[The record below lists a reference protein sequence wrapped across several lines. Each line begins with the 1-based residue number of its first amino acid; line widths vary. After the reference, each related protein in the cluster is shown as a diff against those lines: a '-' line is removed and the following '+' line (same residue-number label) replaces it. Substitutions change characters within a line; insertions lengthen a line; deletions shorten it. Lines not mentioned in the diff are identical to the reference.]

1 MLPCPVVKDL
11 LPSYLEGLTSVETAR
26 AVEDHLDGCP
36 DCRAVRNAMAAQ
48 MELDRA
54 PQPHRDF
61 LGEFKRHQHMT
72 IVLLVALT
80 FVFTYVLILTLNRLV
95 EIHALHS
102 LSLFFLIPMLC
113 GGLIAWAFRRKR
125 KRTLLVLCLIFL
137 VLGAVALTL
146 VLIPFPYTLQ
156 IFMTLFGENNGEFI
170 GMVLWLTI
178 LSCTGMAAGL
188 GIGSLLG
195 HLWRK
200 GQPSTPPSSI
210 KKESR

>member
-48 MELDRA
+48 MELDHA

-95 EIHALHS
+95 RIHALHS
-102 LSLFFLIPMLC
+102 MGLFFLIPMLC
-113 GGLIAWAFRRKR
+113 GGLIAWIFRRRRKR
-125 KRTLLVLCLIFL
+125 TILVLFLVFL
-137 VLGAVALTL
+137 VLTAVLLLLTQNLPLAARLLGLFDGSYNTEGAAFILLFAILTC
-146 VLIPFPYTLQ
+146 
-156 IFMTLFGENNGEFI
+156 
-170 GMVLWLTI
+170 
-178 LSCTGMAAGL
+178 SGMAAGL

-200 GQPSTPPSSI
+200 GQPPAPPSSI